1 MQLPSW
7 LKRYFFSKR
16 RLDSTGNVVIT
27 LEHNNKTNKLGGI
40 EMTNHT
46 IDISQRK
53 AARVAG
59 FMFLF
64 SLIVPLLN
72 WIFVYSKLIVAEN
85 VIATA
90 NNIMANEFLFR
101 IGIIN
106 DLITLAVI
114 VVLSLLVLQGYIL
127 K

>member
-1 MQLPSW
+1 
-7 LKRYFFSKR
+7 
-16 RLDSTGNVVIT
+16 

-40 EMTNHT
+40 EMTYHI
-46 IDISQRK
+46 IDTSQRK

-72 WIFVYSKLIVAEN
+72 WIFVYSKLIIAEN

-106 DLITLAVI
+106 DLITSAVA